1 MADMFQMKKE
11 RALGWTILVVDD
23 EPDTRAL
30 LRLTLELSGYQVLE
44 AVDGID
50 MLEKVEEQLPDLILL
65 DVMMP
70 RMDGIEACKRMR
82 RNPKTA
88 DLPIVILSAKTSVE
102 AIREG
107 LDAGATRYLTK
118 PIARD
123 NLLETIREVLDPLFT
138 V

>member
-1 MADMFQMKKE
+1 M
-11 RALGWTILVVDD
+11 GWTILVVDD